1 MKKLLTIENFLC
13 LLTLSAPFY
22 LVKVSFFGIPTN
34 AFELFGVFLLA
45 LFLALQRKTFFEETK
60 NLPRVLLVSIFAILL
75 GVIASTLANDNW
87 KSGFGILKGWFIL
100 PILFSFAIYAVIK
113 SEESIEKLFA
123 SICYSIAIVSL
134 IALVYKMQKIT
145 TYDGRLSAFYL
156 SPNHLAMY
164 LSCGIFFPFY
174 FFVKGILQKNILKT
188 TLSTTILLLVI
199 LSLFFTFSYGAWI
212 AVSLALA
219 FTVIIFS
226 KRKFLFSLFLVLIV
240 AFAFLLQFDSEKFEA
255 LRNFS
260 ERSSLAS
267 RMMIWKTSLL
277 MLKQSPILGI
287 GPGNFQNTY
296 LSLQKF
302 FPPYLEWAVPQPHN
316 IFLAFWLQSGII
328 GFAGFFLI
336 VFHAIKNLLKIKGM
350 DFSLHIPLVGFFF
363 YTLLH
368 GLVDTPFWKNDLAFL
383 FWLNLF
389 LAAAIW
395 KIATKKPVSLE
406 TDRVQL

>member
-1 MKKLLTIENFLC
+1 
-13 LLTLSAPFY
+13 
-22 LVKVSFFGIPTN
+22 
-34 AFELFGVFLLA
+34 
-45 LFLALQRKTFFEETK
+45 
-60 NLPRVLLVSIFAILL
+60 
-75 GVIASTLANDNW
+75 
-87 KSGFGILKGWFIL
+87 
-100 PILFSFAIYAVIK
+100 
-113 SEESIEKLFA
+113 
-123 SICYSIAIVSL
+123 
-134 IALVYKMQKIT
+134 
-145 TYDGRLSAFYL
+145 
-156 SPNHLAMY
+156 MY

-260 ERSSLAS
+260 ERSSFAS